1 MTIGE
6 MKMIY
11 NMSDASLVGDVSNP
25 PVNDTTDHT
34 LFKIL
39 VLKDR
44 GKLAD
49 VIEFV
54 KILTAKKGDLS
65 ILQREFLSR
74 HHSADIIELKNTI
87 ERGYFLENQV
97 KKSNLKGKA
106 TSIEQQGKIAEAGH
120 HLKQLGANITEWLII
135 SLTLV
140 AGFVLGSMSGVLNY
154 QLVGLAYI
162 IYGIYQL
169 VFIIRIASLLK
180 KAGESL
186 INHE

>member
-54 KILTAKKGDLS
+54 KILLDSCVLVS
-65 ILQREFLSR
+65 IS
-74 HHSADIIELKNTI
+74 
-87 ERGYFLENQV
+87 
-97 KKSNLKGKA
+97 
-106 TSIEQQGKIAEAGH
+106 
-120 HLKQLGANITEWLII
+120 
-135 SLTLV
+135 
-140 AGFVLGSMSGVLNY
+140 
-154 QLVGLAYI
+154 
-162 IYGIYQL
+162 
-169 VFIIRIASLLK
+169 
-180 KAGESL
+180 
-186 INHE
+186 